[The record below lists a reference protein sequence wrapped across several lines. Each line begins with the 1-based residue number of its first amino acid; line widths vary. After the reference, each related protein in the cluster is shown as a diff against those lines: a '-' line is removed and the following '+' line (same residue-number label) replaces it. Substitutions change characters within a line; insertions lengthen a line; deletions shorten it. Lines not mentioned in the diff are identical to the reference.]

1 MEDNGGLGMR
11 NWGGYYEQPQMKG
24 GLSLQLMSAGE
35 RDPKPILHNGAFLQ
49 RDCGVQEPPVPMEY
63 MRESWMY
70 HHHHHHRDNNKMV
83 HVLPMNPN
91 YGAGA
96 MEVHPAGNPHTLQML
111 EQPEPTSKAD
121 KVLASSEPGNGRKGA
136 QPKKRAQERNPYK
149 VPKAKK
155 PKNAPPQRDGADNIK
170 KNSAASQGKGPKKS
184 MAMVINGM
192 NLDISQL
199 PTPVCSCTGTPQQCY
214 RWGTG
219 GWQSA
224 CCTTNISMYPLPMN
238 TKRRGARIAGRKMSL
253 GAFKKVLEK
262 LVCEGHDLS
271 NAIDLKTHWAKHGT
285 NKFVTIK

>member
-1 MEDNGGLGMR
+1 
-11 NWGGYYEQPQMKG
+11 MKG

-35 RDPKPILHNGAFLQ
+35 RDPKPIIHNGTFLQ
-49 RDCGVQEPPVPMEY
+49 RDCGVQEPPMI
-63 MRESWMY
+63 
-70 HHHHHHRDNNKMV
+70 
-83 HVLPMNPN
+83 HVLPMNHN
-91 YGAGA
+91 YGSGA
-96 MEVHPAGNPHTLQML
+96 MDVHAAGNPHTLQML
-111 EQPEPTSKAD
+111 EQPEPTSKIE
-121 KVLASSEPGNGRKGA
+121 KVQGPSDPGNGRKGTPA
-136 QPKKRAQERNPYK
+136 KKRAQEKNPYR
-149 VPKAKK
+149 
-155 PKNAPPQRDGADNIK
+155 RDGANNIK
-170 KNSAASQGKGPKKS
+170 KNSASSQGKGPKKS

-192 NLDISQL
+192 NLDISQI
-199 PTPVCSCTGTPQQCY
+199 PTPVCSCTGTTQQCY

-271 NAIDLKTHWAKHGT
+271 NSIDLKTHWAKHGT